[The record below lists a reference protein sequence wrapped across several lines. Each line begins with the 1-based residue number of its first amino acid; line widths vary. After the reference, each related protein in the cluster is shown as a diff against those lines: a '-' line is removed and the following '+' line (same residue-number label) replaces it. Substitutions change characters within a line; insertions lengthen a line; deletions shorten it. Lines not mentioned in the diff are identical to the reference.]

1 MIPILE
7 FGFTYYK
14 SRRKFNRLIND
25 TKFPL
30 KLIFERLRNGDKT
43 LRDDEIITT
52 YQTFSATLQSNAYSI
67 AQLELAIVSVLCAA
81 RPTLADKLLER
92 PFLAIIACLGDHATY
107 TGVIT
112 FVDSYLLRRN
122 IKRYGGLPPKAGTD
136 WLKNLKANR
145 EVIETVLTRMWIQN
159 EKELNEG

>member
-14 SRRKFNRLIND
+14 SRRRFNRLINEA
-25 TKFPL
+25 KFPL
-30 KLIFERLRNGDKT
+30 KIIFKRLKNGDKT

-52 YQTFSATLQSNAYSI
+52 YQTFSETLQSNAYAI

-81 RPTLADKLLER
+81 RPNLTEKLLER
-92 PFLAIIACLGDHATY
+92 PFLAIIACLGDHANY
-107 TGVIT
+107 EGVTGFI
-112 FVDSYLLRRN
+112 DNYLLRRN
-122 IKRYGGLPPKAGTD
+122 VKRYGGLPPKAGTD
-136 WLKNLKANR
+136 WLKKLKENR
-145 EVIETVLTRMWIQN
+145 KIIETVLTRMWIQN